1 MSLKSSHVTIILCLL
16 IIIVIL
22 IYDVN
27 LNLYWKDRIS
37 VKIPQNSTNST
48 NKKNQMSWLSA
59 QKMCQILPK
68 GLKGPIGENHAFKK

>member
-22 IYDVN
+22 IYVD
-27 LNLYWKDRIS
+27 LNLYLKDRIS
-37 VKIPQNSTNST
+37 VEIPQNSTNST
-48 NKKNQMSWLSA
+48 NFNKNQMSWLSA

>member
-1 MSLKSSHVTIILCLL
+1 MSLKSSHVTLILCLL

-22 IYDVN
+22 IYVN

-37 VKIPQNSTNST
+37 VEIAQNSTNST
-48 NKKNQMSWLSA
+48 NNKNQMSWLSA

-68 GLKGPIGENHAFKK
+68 GLKGPIGEKCL

>member
-22 IYDVN
+22 IYVD

-37 VKIPQNSTNST
+37 VEIPQNSTNSAK
-48 NKKNQMSWLSA
+48 NKNQMSWLSA